1 MSNTV
6 NNVYQNMLK
15 VYQNG
20 LTQSATAEY
29 VLTSVDIVN
38 GFVAVPVV
46 WDMPWLDLD
55 IAITFSIKDLGTN
68 GPSLDYVQGDMHDIT
83 TSGFTS
89 IVDIF
94 GAIPLVQS
102 LINAIDV
109 DTPQSVNYLVPLNTL
124 YMVTIYIASLNTG
137 SVDDAIQTYITF
149 TDATNQGPQTF
160 GYGTLGQIL
169 GSGGSLNSQNFTFPL
184 YCIAGSSLLVTT
196 AFVLAGTDTPT
207 SDTFAYDFSSRV
219 VQMPINSNIPSVGDL
234 IIINALSFHKE
245 Y

>member
-94 GAIPLVQS
+94 GAI
-102 LINAIDV
+102 INKCYRCRY
-109 DTPQSVNYLVPLNTL
+109 T
-124 YMVTIYIASLNTG
+124 TICQL
-137 SVDDAIQTYITF
+137 
-149 TDATNQGPQTF
+149 
-160 GYGTLGQIL
+160 
-169 GSGGSLNSQNFTFPL
+169 
-184 YCIAGSSLLVTT
+184 
-196 AFVLAGTDTPT
+196 
-207 SDTFAYDFSSRV
+207 FSSTKHLV
-219 VQMPINSNIPSVGDL
+219 YGYNIYCFS
-234 IIINALSFHKE
+234 
-245 Y
+245 